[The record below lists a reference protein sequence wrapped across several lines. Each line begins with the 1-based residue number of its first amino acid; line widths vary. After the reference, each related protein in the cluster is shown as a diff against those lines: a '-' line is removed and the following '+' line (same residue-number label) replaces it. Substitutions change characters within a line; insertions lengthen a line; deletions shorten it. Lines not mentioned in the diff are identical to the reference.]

1 MRKFFFL
8 IPALVLALAVNAAVI
23 NITPTSPYDEHDNL
37 RLALYY
43 ANAGDEIVLADGI
56 YLEQDDYLYFNKDIT
71 VRAAEGAKPVIKMT
85 AYAQIKDGANI
96 KIKGLKFDGSVQG
109 SYGYYFRF
117 YDNSHTSLRLD
128 DCEFYDIK
136 QIVITAKA
144 DVHTDSCIINNCF
157 FHNNKQQAM
166 YFYASNTEGR
176 QTCDSLAITNSTFAN
191 TDALTN
197 WISVID
203 IRPYGTA
210 ITDAI
215 KVRVDHC
222 TFYNN
227 PTVDSGHAN
236 IRPYKLSDVV
246 ISNCV
251 FAMPTT
257 YDLSATYC
265 SAGSVTNCIAYNYVH
280 DNNKGHAWGPTVTKS
295 YVVSPLFKDPDNND
309 FTLRNASPAKGR
321 DTNGNAIGDPR
332 WVKDHIDTIAAPA
345 ILLPADALL
354 TDSAG
359 VIAGTPDTLDFK
371 LKAFGGSH
379 KYNSAEYAKWTI
391 NVSKAG
397 EYAFKINAYN
407 PTAGISHKYT
417 IRVYDPADEVN
428 PVLEETTSSASA
440 AGDYSP
446 TTNKVTLAKKTYI
459 VKVWNPTS
467 YSVGN
472 LVNVEANYEG
482 GEIIAVPDTLWPV
495 DALKSEYAFVNE
507 DGELR
512 FTDDSHDGHVRE
524 QYGKWNISVAKAG
537 NYKFTVSANSNN
549 AHAYELTLRNS
560 TETSDIASKV
570 EKGSSNTP
578 LKFALDVENLAIGN
592 YVLNIRDTTKHSH
605 GRIEYIAASYE
616 GGAVTAISGQL
627 LGEDA
632 LLHKSGSKYM
642 IRTEEGYLKSSNNSA
657 PTSEWAVWNI
667 TATAGT
673 MAVTLNLDP
682 VTSSGHNYRVELYDG
697 ETLVD
702 YSEELTTAGL
712 EDAVHSKGDVA
723 LEKTLV
729 IPTDGSYTIK
739 LINRTQY
746 SSMILQGITIA
757 PYVAPAG
764 VTMTDTDTDNSAWV
778 ANVGG
783 AAVDVQMTRT
793 ILGGMYNTICLPFS
807 LNSTKCKA
815 LFGNDVELYTLGSAT
830 LCGDILNL
838 QFDVASDIH
847 KGTPVL
853 IKTSTNIVD
862 PLFEGVTIE
871 RATADHTPR
880 GIVDFRG
887 TFVSMDFNSGDQVL
901 LLLSNNNLAYP
912 QSNKTLKGF
921 RAYFQISGGAASA
934 PVVRGAR
941 IIAGEQ
947 VVTAIDLVETQ
958 NETVQKVIENGQLII
973 IKDGVRYNVMGIMMK

>member
-109 SYGYYFRF
+109 SYDYYFRF

-391 NVSKAG
+391 NVTKAG

-417 IRVYDPADEVN
+417 IRVYDPADEAN

-467 YSVGN
+467 WSVGN
-472 LVNVEANYEG
+472 LVNVEAHYEG

-495 DALKSEYAFVNE
+495 DALKSQYAFVNE
-507 DGELR
+507 AGELR

-524 QYGKWNISVAKAG
+524 QYGKWNISVSKAG

-616 GGAVTAISGQL
+616 GGAVVNAPSEILAADAVL
-627 LGEDA
+627 LKEDGGTLKMIHRANGDIEYKANEQNLTEYALWNLHATEAGEMVITVNSPDGGHT
-632 LLHKSGSKYM
+632 LRFELY
-642 IRTEEGYLKSSNNSA
+642 EGTTLKSSA
-657 PTSEWAVWNI
+657 EEED
-667 TATAGT
+667 ATKWE
-673 MAVTLNLDP
+673 
-682 VTSSGHNYRVELYDG
+682 HNYSLTQHLNIPAAGDY
-697 ETLVD
+697 TL
-702 YSEELTTAGL
+702 
-712 EDAVHSKGDVA
+712 
-723 LEKTLV
+723 
-729 IPTDGSYTIK
+729 K
-739 LINRTQY
+739 LINKQQY
-746 SSMILQGITIA
+746 SVGVIHSITIA
-757 PYVAPAG
+757 PYVAPAA
-764 VTMTDTDTDNSAWV
+764 VTMTDTDTDNSAWIAKKDGSV
-778 ANVGG
+778 VN
-783 AAVDVQMTRT
+783 VQMNRT
-793 ILGGMYNTICLPFS
+793 ILGGMYNTICLPFKVS
-807 LNSTKCKA
+807 ESQCKA
-815 LFGNDVELYTLGSAT
+815 IFGSDVELYTLGDAT
-830 LCGDILNL
+830 LSGDILNL
-838 QFDVASDIH
+838 QFNAADDIWN
-847 KGTPVL
+847 GTPIL

-871 RATADHTPR
+871 SATADHTKR

-973 IKDGVRYNVMGIMMK
+973 IKDGVRYNVMGFQIQ

>member
-1 MRKFFFL
+1 M
-8 IPALVLALAVNAAVI
+8 V
-23 NITPTSPYDEHDNL
+23 E
-37 RLALYY
+37 
-43 ANAGDEIVLADGI
+43 
-56 YLEQDDYLYFNKDIT
+56 
-71 VRAAEGAKPVIKMT
+71 
-85 AYAQIKDGANI
+85 
-96 KIKGLKFDGSVQG
+96 
-109 SYGYYFRF
+109 
-117 YDNSHTSLRLD
+117 
-128 DCEFYDIK
+128 
-136 QIVITAKA
+136 
-144 DVHTDSCIINNCF
+144 
-157 FHNNKQQAM
+157 
-166 YFYASNTEGR
+166 NTEDFDP
-176 QTCDSLAITNSTFAN
+176 TWAKYPKAFIDKDYNLATDPAHYWAWEAMGVDYQFTIGIEDNGWKDFPVGIT
-191 TDALTN
+191 
-197 WISVID
+197 
-203 IRPYGTA
+203 
-210 ITDAI
+210 
-215 KVRVDHC
+215 
-222 TFYNN
+222 
-227 PTVDSGHAN
+227 
-236 IRPYKLSDVV
+236 
-246 ISNCV
+246 
-251 FAMPTT
+251 
-257 YDLSATYC
+257 
-265 SAGSVTNCIAYNYVH
+265 
-280 DNNKGHAWGPTVTKS
+280 DNNKAIEVGIPATYLTDLESKFGFAMYYNSGAWYCPLYSGPAISSPANGLLYKTRSYTKLPGTVTAANAYAHQS
-295 YVVSPLFKDPDNND
+295 IGECTDYVDFGLRGYGHDTARWAAYPVELVNPGKYDITAYVS
-309 FTLRNASPAKGR
+309 S
-321 DTNGNAIGDPR
+321 TNGWKFEFWLVDVATNAVVAHMD
-332 WVKDHIDTIAAPA
+332 APA
-345 ILLPADALL
+345 SDVSSSKSFYKFGTMDLSSVPAGKYMLKVKNRTQYSTVKLHSVMISGGVADIPCTLNPTNAELSTRAWVDKSGAVDSILY
-354 TDSAG
+354 
-359 VIAGTPDTLDFK
+359 TPR
-371 LKAFGGSH
+371 GSEG
-379 KYNSAEYAKWTI
+379 YNDQEYAKFKVKVT
-391 NVSKAG
+391 KAG
-397 EYAFKINAYN
+397 FYNFTAHVCRPGHSQKYEIKLFNSDETVEKIGN
-407 PTAGISHKYT
+407 TDESIGSGDKTIST
-417 IRVYDPADEVN
+417 
-428 PVLEETTSSASA
+428 
-440 AGDYSP
+440 G
-446 TTNKVTLAKKTYI
+446 
-459 VKVWNPTS
+459 
-467 YSVGN
+467 
-472 LVNVEANYEG
+472 NVELATGVYVLRVRNIYNYAESRLLKVVASYEG
-482 GEIIAVPDTLWPV
+482 GAMINVPDTLWPV
-495 DALKSEYAFVNE
+495 DAVKSEYAFVNE

-512 FTDDSHDGHVRE
+512 FTDNDHTGYVPD
-524 QYGKWNISVAKAG
+524 QYGKWNIHLNKG
-537 NYKFTVSANSNN
+537 GLYNFTLNAFSSNN
-549 AHAYELTLRNS
+549 HHYYLYILNTDESQIEKYTL
-560 TETSDIASKV
+560 D
-570 EKGSSNTP
+570 GSS
-578 LKFALDVENLAIGN
+578 GQ
-592 YVLNIRDTTKHSH
+592 VLNATTTNRELAAGDYIIKIENFQQYSY
-605 GRIEYIAASYE
+605 GRIRKIIANYE
-616 GGAVTAISGQL
+616 GGAVTAIPGQL

-673 MAVTLNLDP
+673 MTVTLNLDP

-712 EDAVHSKGDVA
+712 EDAVHSEGDVA

-729 IPTDGSYTIK
+729 IPSDGSYTIK
-739 LINRTQY
+739 LINRTQW
-746 SSMILQGITIA
+746 SSMILQGITFA
-757 PYVAPAG
+757 PYVAPAN

-871 RATADHTPR
+871 RATADHTQR

-973 IKDGVRYNVMGIMMK
+973 IKDGVRYNVMGIQIQ

>member
-1 MRKFFFL
+1 MRKFFLL
-8 IPALVLALAVNAAVI
+8 ISILAFAVMANAKVINVTPGNAQIRLALADEGTLDGDTLSLVSGAVYNEI
-23 NITPTSPYDEHDNL
+23 WNYTLLNKNIVIMS
-37 RLALYY
+37 
-43 ANAGDEIVLADGI
+43 AGEEKA
-56 YLEQDDYLYFNKDIT
+56 
-71 VRAAEGAKPVIKMT
+71 VIKMDVP
-85 AYAQIKDGANI
+85 AQISGGKRI
-96 KIKGLKFDGSVQG
+96 KFLNVKFDAT
-109 SYGYYFRF
+109 
-117 YDNSHTSLRLD
+117 DSHSESWYEHLIYATDASDGNILVLEK
-128 DCEFYDIK
+128 CEFYNDALNNSTIYCASDK
-136 QIVITAKA
+136 KL
-144 DVHTDSCIINNCF
+144 DSCIVTDCY
-157 FHNNKQQAM
+157 FHNCDKSCL
-166 YFYASNTEGR
+166 FFENTGMLGVIV
-176 QTCDSLAITNSTFAN
+176 SNSTFAN
-191 TDALTN
+191 ITANNKSSYNAGIIDART
-197 WISVID
+197 
-203 IRPYGTA
+203 TA
-210 ITDAI
+210 G

-222 TFYNN
+222 TFYNCDVMS
-227 PTVDSGHAN
+227 TGYGA
-236 IRPYKLSDVV
+236 IRFVSSDALV
-246 ISNCV
+246 SNSI
-251 FAMPTT
+251 FAMPESTDNLRAIHMPDGRVVKNCLTFNYT
-257 YDLSATYC
+257 YDSKT
-265 SAGSVTNCIAYNYVH
+265 GVRNGITKTDCIF
-280 DNNKGHAWGPTVTKS
+280 GKS
-295 YVVSPLFKDPDNND
+295 PVFKDAANAD
-309 FTLRNASPAKGR
+309 FTLCNASPARGKG
-321 DTNGNAIGDPR
+321 TESSTMGDPR
-332 WVKDHIDTIAAPA
+332 WVKSTTTVTIPGT
-345 ILLPADALL
+345 LLPQDALFFS
-354 TDSAG
+354 DSAG
-359 VIAGTPDTLDFK
+359 VAESDPRMVDFKVIGSHTYNNLEWVKWKFSVTEEAYYKFTANVTSTNGQKYNMYVLSEDETQIKGQKIGEDTYMSAGTTTFAIDEAIK
-371 LKAFGGSH
+371 LSPGNYIVKMMNPYSGS
-379 KYNSAEYAKWTI
+379 KGCVINIVAEYA
-391 NVSKAG
+391 
-397 EYAFKINAYN
+397 
-407 PTAGISHKYT
+407 
-417 IRVYDPADEVN
+417 
-428 PVLEETTSSASA
+428 
-440 AGDYSP
+440 
-446 TTNKVTLAKKTYI
+446 
-459 VKVWNPTS
+459 
-467 YSVGN
+467 
-472 LVNVEANYEG
+472 G
-482 GEIIAVPDTLWPV
+482 GSLIAVPDTLWPV

-616 GGAVTAISGQL
+616 GGAVVNAPGEILAADAVL
-627 LGEDA
+627 LKEDGGTLKMIHRANGDIEYKANEQNLTEYALWNLHATEAGEMVITVNSPDGGHT
-632 LLHKSGSKYM
+632 LLFELY
-642 IRTEEGYLKSSNNSA
+642 EGNTLKSSA
-657 PTSEWAVWNI
+657 EEETTTKWE
-667 TATAGT
+667 
-673 MAVTLNLDP
+673 
-682 VTSSGHNYRVELYDG
+682 HNYSLTQHLNIPAAGDY
-697 ETLVD
+697 TL
-702 YSEELTTAGL
+702 
-712 EDAVHSKGDVA
+712 
-723 LEKTLV
+723 
-729 IPTDGSYTIK
+729 K
-739 LINRTQY
+739 LINKQQY
-746 SSMILQGITIA
+746 SVGVIHSITIA

-871 RATADHTPR
+871 SATADHTKR

-973 IKDGVRYNVMGIMMK
+973 MKDGVRYNVMGIQIQ

>member
-8 IPALVLALAVNAAVI
+8 IPAMLLSLAMNATAIGPNDPSVTVNNVIRDAVAAASANDVI
-23 NITPTSPYDEHDNL
+23 ELS
-37 RLALYY
+37 
-43 ANAGDEIVLADGI
+43 DGI
-56 YLEQDDYLYFNKDIT
+56 YKEDGNFAINKNIT
-71 VRAAEGAKPVIKMT
+71 IQAAEGAHPVI
-85 AYAQIKDGANI
+85 AQRYYIYFNNSAQVTF
-96 KIKGLKFDGSVQG
+96 KGIKFDGGAYGTEGAYDYALRTYG
-109 SYGYYFRF
+109 SPINK
-117 YDNSHTSLRLD
+117 DEILTVEN
-128 DCEFYDIK
+128 CEFVNYPGYNIFIERADRG
-136 QIVITAKA
+136 VDAIT
-144 DVHTDSCIINNCF
+144 IRNCY
-157 FHNNKQQAM
+157 FHNNTKYAIYIGTKEGDTQQ
-166 YFYASNTEGR
+166 SCN
-176 QTCDSLAITNSTFAN
+176 SLTIENSTFAN
-191 TDALTN
+191 VSGNYDVIYFDAPAEQHTTSL
-197 WISVID
+197 S
-203 IRPYGTA
+203 
-210 ITDAI
+210 
-215 KVRVDHC
+215 VDHC
-222 TFYNN
+222 TFYNHPKRAIN
-227 PTVDSGHAN
+227 WQKSTNLAV
-236 IRPYKLSDVV
+236 
-246 ISNCV
+246 SNCV
-251 FAMPTT
+251 FAQPATNT
-257 YDLSATYC
+257 YKSAECVGGTI
-265 SAGSVTNCIAYNYVH
+265 TNCLYFQSGGFSSAATRTNTI
-280 DNNKGHAWGPTVTKS
+280 KGN
-295 YVVSPLFKDPDNND
+295 PLFVDAANND
-309 FTLRNASPAKGR
+309 FRLNNASAARREDGSVW
-321 DTNGNAIGDPR
+321 GDPR
-332 WVKDHIDTIAAPA
+332 WATVTPA
-345 ILLPADALL
+345 VAIPAKLNPVDAFVS
-354 TDSAG
+354 DSVG
-359 VIAGTPDTLDFK
+359 VHLRTNTADPDSIDFK
-371 LKAFGGSH
+371 MLGG
-379 KYNSAEYAKWTI
+379 KYDFEDMEWAKWKVSVSETGYYNFTAHVFRATSGSQRFEI
-391 NVSKAG
+391 KLLNSNETSELIGNTDNNVSGGEGTISTGKYELTPG
-397 EYAFKINAYN
+397 EY
-407 PTAGISHKYT
+407 
-417 IRVYDPADEVN
+417 V
-428 PVLEETTSSASA
+428 
-440 AGDYSP
+440 
-446 TTNKVTLAKKTYI
+446 
-459 VKVWNPTS
+459 VKVRTLYNWAKSRVLYVDAT
-467 YSVGN
+467 
-472 LVNVEANYEG
+472 YEG
-482 GEIIAVPDTLWPV
+482 GKTITVPDTLWPV

-512 FTDDSHDGHVRE
+512 FTDNDHTGYVPD
-524 QYGKWNISVAKAG
+524 QYGKWNIHLNKG
-537 NYKFTVSANSNN
+537 GLYNFTLNAFSSNSHHYYLYILNTDESQIEK
-549 AHAYELTLRNS
+549 YTL
-560 TETSDIASKV
+560 D
-570 EKGSSNTP
+570 GSS
-578 LKFALDVENLAIGN
+578 GQ
-592 YVLNIRDTTKHSH
+592 VLNATTTNRELAAGDYIIKIENFTQYSY
-605 GRIEYIAASYE
+605 GRVRKIIANYE
-616 GGAVTAISGQL
+616 GGAVTAIPGQL

-673 MAVTLNLDP
+673 MTVTLNLDP

-757 PYVAPAG
+757 PYVAPAD

-830 LCGDILNL
+830 LSGDILNL

-871 RATADHTPR
+871 SATADHTKR

-973 IKDGVRYNVMGIMMK
+973 IKDGVRYNVMGIQIQ

>member
-1 MRKFFFL
+1 MRKFFLL
-8 IPALVLALAVNAAVI
+8 ISILAFAVMANAKVINVTPGNALIRLALADEGTLDGDTLSLVSGAVYNEI
-23 NITPTSPYDEHDNL
+23 WNYTLLNKNIVIMS
-37 RLALYY
+37 
-43 ANAGDEIVLADGI
+43 AGEEKA
-56 YLEQDDYLYFNKDIT
+56 
-71 VRAAEGAKPVIKMT
+71 VIKMDVP
-85 AYAQIKDGANI
+85 AQISGGKRI
-96 KIKGLKFDGSVQG
+96 KFLNVKFDAT
-109 SYGYYFRF
+109 
-117 YDNSHTSLRLD
+117 DSHSESWYEHLIYATDASDGNILVLEK
-128 DCEFYDIK
+128 CEFYNDALNNSTIYCASDK
-136 QIVITAKA
+136 KL
-144 DVHTDSCIINNCF
+144 DSCIVTDCY
-157 FHNNKQQAM
+157 FHNCDKSCL
-166 YFYASNTEGR
+166 FFENTGMLGVIV
-176 QTCDSLAITNSTFAN
+176 SNSTFAN
-191 TDALTN
+191 ITANNKSSYNAGIIDART
-197 WISVID
+197 
-203 IRPYGTA
+203 TA
-210 ITDAI
+210 G

-222 TFYNN
+222 TFYNCDVMS
-227 PTVDSGHAN
+227 TGYGA
-236 IRPYKLSDVV
+236 IRFVSSDALV
-246 ISNCV
+246 SNSI
-251 FAMPTT
+251 FAMPESTDNLRAIHMPDGRVVKNCLTFNYT
-257 YDLSATYC
+257 YDSKT
-265 SAGSVTNCIAYNYVH
+265 GVRNGITKTDCIF
-280 DNNKGHAWGPTVTKS
+280 GKS
-295 YVVSPLFKDPDNND
+295 PVFKDAANAD
-309 FTLRNASPAKGR
+309 FTLCNASPARGKG
-321 DTNGNAIGDPR
+321 TESSTMGDPR
-332 WVKDHIDTIAAPA
+332 WVKSTTTVTIPGT
-345 ILLPADALL
+345 LLPQDALFFS
-354 TDSAG
+354 DSAG
-359 VIAGTPDTLDFK
+359 VAESDPRMVDFKVIGSHTYNNLEWVKWKFSVTEEAYYKFTANVTSTNGQKYNMYVLSEDETQIKGQKIGEDTYMSAGTTTFAIDEAIK
-371 LKAFGGSH
+371 LSPGNYIVKMMNPYSGS
-379 KYNSAEYAKWTI
+379 KGCVINIVAEYA
-391 NVSKAG
+391 
-397 EYAFKINAYN
+397 
-407 PTAGISHKYT
+407 
-417 IRVYDPADEVN
+417 
-428 PVLEETTSSASA
+428 
-440 AGDYSP
+440 
-446 TTNKVTLAKKTYI
+446 
-459 VKVWNPTS
+459 
-467 YSVGN
+467 
-472 LVNVEANYEG
+472 G
-482 GEIIAVPDTLWPV
+482 GSLIAVPDTLWPV

-616 GGAVTAISGQL
+616 GGAVVNAPGEILAADAVL
-627 LGEDA
+627 LKEDGGTLKMIHRANGDIEYKANEQNLTEYALWNLHATEAGEMVITVNSPDGGHT
-632 LLHKSGSKYM
+632 LLFELY
-642 IRTEEGYLKSSNNSA
+642 EGNTLKSSA
-657 PTSEWAVWNI
+657 EEETTTKWE
-667 TATAGT
+667 
-673 MAVTLNLDP
+673 
-682 VTSSGHNYRVELYDG
+682 HNYSLTQHLNIPAAGDY
-697 ETLVD
+697 TL
-702 YSEELTTAGL
+702 
-712 EDAVHSKGDVA
+712 
-723 LEKTLV
+723 
-729 IPTDGSYTIK
+729 K
-739 LINRTQY
+739 LINKQQY
-746 SSMILQGITIA
+746 SVGVIHSITIA

-871 RATADHTPR
+871 SATADHTKR

-973 IKDGVRYNVMGIMMK
+973 MKDGVRYNVMGIQIQ

>member
-1 MRKFFFL
+1 MANAKVINVTPGNAQIR
-8 IPALVLALAVNAAVI
+8 LALADEGTLDGDTLSLVSGAVYNEI
-23 NITPTSPYDEHDNL
+23 WNYTLLNKNIVIMS
-37 RLALYY
+37 
-43 ANAGDEIVLADGI
+43 AGEEKA
-56 YLEQDDYLYFNKDIT
+56 
-71 VRAAEGAKPVIKMT
+71 VIKMDVP
-85 AYAQIKDGANI
+85 AQISGGKRI
-96 KIKGLKFDGSVQG
+96 KFLNVKFDAT
-109 SYGYYFRF
+109 
-117 YDNSHTSLRLD
+117 DSHSESWYEHLIYATDASDGNILVLEK
-128 DCEFYDIK
+128 CEFYNDALNNSTIYCASDK
-136 QIVITAKA
+136 KL
-144 DVHTDSCIINNCF
+144 DSCIVTDCY
-157 FHNNKQQAM
+157 FHNCDKSCL
-166 YFYASNTEGR
+166 FFENTGMLGVIV
-176 QTCDSLAITNSTFAN
+176 SNSTFAN
-191 TDALTN
+191 ITANNKSSYNAGIIDART
-197 WISVID
+197 
-203 IRPYGTA
+203 TA
-210 ITDAI
+210 G

-222 TFYNN
+222 TFYNCDVMS
-227 PTVDSGHAN
+227 TGYGA
-236 IRPYKLSDVV
+236 IRFVSSDALV
-246 ISNCV
+246 SNSI
-251 FAMPTT
+251 FAMPESTDNLRAIHMPDGRVVKNCLTFNYT
-257 YDLSATYC
+257 YDSKT
-265 SAGSVTNCIAYNYVH
+265 GVRNGITKTDCIF
-280 DNNKGHAWGPTVTKS
+280 GKS
-295 YVVSPLFKDPDNND
+295 PVFKDAANAD
-309 FTLRNASPAKGR
+309 FTLCNASPARGKG
-321 DTNGNAIGDPR
+321 TESSTMGDPR
-332 WVKDHIDTIAAPA
+332 WVKSTTTVTIPGT
-345 ILLPADALL
+345 LLPQDALFFS
-354 TDSAG
+354 DSAG
-359 VIAGTPDTLDFK
+359 VAESDPRMVDFKVIGSHTYNNLEWVKWKFSVTEEAYYKFTANVTSTNGQKYNMYVLSEDETQIKGQKIGEDTYMSAGTTTFAIDEAIK
-371 LKAFGGSH
+371 LSPGNYIVKMMNPYSGS
-379 KYNSAEYAKWTI
+379 KGCVINIVAEYA
-391 NVSKAG
+391 
-397 EYAFKINAYN
+397 
-407 PTAGISHKYT
+407 
-417 IRVYDPADEVN
+417 
-428 PVLEETTSSASA
+428 
-440 AGDYSP
+440 
-446 TTNKVTLAKKTYI
+446 
-459 VKVWNPTS
+459 
-467 YSVGN
+467 
-472 LVNVEANYEG
+472 G
-482 GEIIAVPDTLWPV
+482 GSLIAVPDTLWPV

-616 GGAVTAISGQL
+616 GGAVVNAPGEILAADAVL
-627 LGEDA
+627 LKEDGGTLKMIHRANGDIEYKANEQNLTEYALWNLHATEAGEMVITVNSPDGGHT
-632 LLHKSGSKYM
+632 LLFELY
-642 IRTEEGYLKSSNNSA
+642 EGNTLKSSA
-657 PTSEWAVWNI
+657 EEETTTKWE
-667 TATAGT
+667 
-673 MAVTLNLDP
+673 
-682 VTSSGHNYRVELYDG
+682 HNYSLTQHLNIPAAGDY
-697 ETLVD
+697 TL
-702 YSEELTTAGL
+702 
-712 EDAVHSKGDVA
+712 
-723 LEKTLV
+723 
-729 IPTDGSYTIK
+729 K
-739 LINRTQY
+739 LINKQQY
-746 SSMILQGITIA
+746 SVGVIHSITIA

-871 RATADHTPR
+871 SATADHTKR

-958 NETVQKVIENGQLII
+958 NKTVQKVIENGQLII
-973 IKDGVRYNVMGIMMK
+973 IKDGVRYNVMGIQIQ

>member
-1 MRKFFFL
+1 MANAKVINVTPGNAQIR
-8 IPALVLALAVNAAVI
+8 LALADEGTLDGDTLSLVSGAVYNEI
-23 NITPTSPYDEHDNL
+23 WNYTLLNKNIVIMS
-37 RLALYY
+37 
-43 ANAGDEIVLADGI
+43 AGEEKA
-56 YLEQDDYLYFNKDIT
+56 
-71 VRAAEGAKPVIKMT
+71 VIKMDVP
-85 AYAQIKDGANI
+85 AQISGGKRI
-96 KIKGLKFDGSVQG
+96 KFLNVKFDAT
-109 SYGYYFRF
+109 
-117 YDNSHTSLRLD
+117 DSHSEAWYEHLIYATDASDGNILVLEK
-128 DCEFYDIK
+128 CEFYNDALNNSTIYCASDK
-136 QIVITAKA
+136 KL
-144 DVHTDSCIINNCF
+144 DSCIVTDCY
-157 FHNNKQQAM
+157 FHNCDKSCL
-166 YFYASNTEGR
+166 FFENTGMLGVIV
-176 QTCDSLAITNSTFAN
+176 SNSTFAN
-191 TDALTN
+191 ITANNKSSYSAGIIDART
-197 WISVID
+197 
-203 IRPYGTA
+203 TA
-210 ITDAI
+210 G

-222 TFYNN
+222 TFYNCDVMS
-227 PTVDSGHAN
+227 TDYGA
-236 IRPYKLSDVV
+236 IRFVSSDALV
-246 ISNCV
+246 SNSI
-251 FAMPTT
+251 FAMPESTDNLRAIRMPDGRVVKNCLTFNYT
-257 YDLSATYC
+257 YDSKT
-265 SAGSVTNCIAYNYVH
+265 GVRNGITKTDCIF
-280 DNNKGHAWGPTVTKS
+280 GKS
-295 YVVSPLFKDPDNND
+295 PVFKDAANAD
-309 FTLRNASPAKGR
+309 FTLCNASPARGKG
-321 DTNGNAIGDPR
+321 TESSTMGDPR
-332 WVKDHIDTIAAPA
+332 WVKSTTTVTIPGT
-345 ILLPADALL
+345 LLPQDALFFS
-354 TDSAG
+354 DSAG
-359 VIAGTPDTLDFK
+359 VAESDPRMVDFKVIGSHTYNNLEWVKWKFSVTEEAYYKFTANVTSTNGQKYNMYVLSEDETQIKGQKIGEDTYMSAGTTTFAIDEAIK
-371 LKAFGGSH
+371 LSPGNYIVKMMNPYSGS
-379 KYNSAEYAKWTI
+379 KGCVINIVAEYA
-391 NVSKAG
+391 
-397 EYAFKINAYN
+397 
-407 PTAGISHKYT
+407 
-417 IRVYDPADEVN
+417 
-428 PVLEETTSSASA
+428 
-440 AGDYSP
+440 
-446 TTNKVTLAKKTYI
+446 
-459 VKVWNPTS
+459 
-467 YSVGN
+467 
-472 LVNVEANYEG
+472 G
-482 GEIIAVPDTLWPV
+482 GSLITVPDTLWPV

-512 FTDDSHDGHVRE
+512 FTDNDHTGYVPD
-524 QYGKWNISVAKAG
+524 QYGKWNIHLNKG
-537 NYKFTVSANSNN
+537 GLYNFTLNAFSSNN
-549 AHAYELTLRNS
+549 HHYYLYILNTDESQIEKYTL
-560 TETSDIASKV
+560 D
-570 EKGSSNTP
+570 GSS
-578 LKFALDVENLAIGN
+578 GQ
-592 YVLNIRDTTKHSH
+592 VLNATTTNRELAAGDYIIKIENFQQYSY
-605 GRIEYIAASYE
+605 GRIRKIIANYE
-616 GGAVTAISGQL
+616 GGAVTAIPGQL

-673 MAVTLNLDP
+673 MTVTLNLDP

-739 LINRTQY
+739 LINRTQW
-746 SSMILQGITIA
+746 SSMILQGITFA
-757 PYVAPAG
+757 PYVAPAN

-871 RATADHTPR
+871 SATADHTKR

-973 IKDGVRYNVMGIMMK
+973 IKDGVRYNVMGIQIQ

>member
-109 SYGYYFRF
+109 SYDYYFRF

-136 QIVITAKA
+136 QIVITATA

-391 NVSKAG
+391 NVTKAG

-417 IRVYDPADEVN
+417 IRVYDPADEAN

-467 YSVGN
+467 WSVGN

-495 DALKSEYAFVNE
+495 DALRSARAFVNG

-512 FTDDSHDGHVRE
+512 FTDDDHAGYVRE
-524 QYGKWNISVAKAG
+524 QYGKWNINVTDAG
-537 NYKFTVSANSNN
+537 KYKFTANV
-549 AHAYELTLRNS
+549 NS
-560 TETSDIASKV
+560 TNGQNYRITLKSADE
-570 EKGSSNTP
+570 SSTIGTWYGEDDDSGERQISTE
-578 LKFALDVENLAIGN
+578 LVNLASSN
-592 YVLNIRDTTKHSH
+592 YVLMIEDTVKYSH
-605 GRIEYIAASYE
+605 GRVANIVASYE
-616 GGAVTAISGQL
+616 GGKTVNVPGQILAKEAVIGKVENGHQKMYHLMENGDLHYNDNGSPREEFATWTIHAD
-627 LGEDA
+627 DA
-632 LLHKSGSKYM
+632 C
-642 IRTEEGYLKSSNNSA
+642 
-657 PTSEWAVWNI
+657 
-667 TATAGT
+667 
-673 MAVTLNLDP
+673 NLSVSFDMNAAS
-682 VTSSGHNYRVELYDG
+682 TSGHEFLIELHNNLGKIDSVE
-697 ETLVD
+697 ETKLTKFLAIPAAGD
-702 YSEELTTAGL
+702 Y
-712 EDAVHSKGDVA
+712 
-723 LEKTLV
+723 TL
-729 IPTDGSYTIK
+729 K
-739 LINRTQY
+739 LINRKQW
-746 SSMILQGITIA
+746 SSAILHSITIA

-764 VTMTDTDTDNSAWV
+764 VTMTDTDTDNTAWV

-871 RATADHTPR
+871 SATADHTKR

-973 IKDGVRYNVMGIMMK
+973 IKDGVRYNVMGIQIQ

>member
-56 YLEQDDYLYFNKDIT
+56 YLEQDNYLYFNKDIT

-96 KIKGLKFDGSVQG
+96 QIKGLKFDGSVQG
-109 SYGYYFRF
+109 SYDYYFRF

-359 VIAGTPDTLDFK
+359 VIAGAPDTLDFK

-391 NVSKAG
+391 NVTKAG

-407 PTAGISHKYT
+407 PTAGISHNYT
-417 IRVYDPADEVN
+417 IRVYDPADEAN

-467 YSVGN
+467 WSVGN

-482 GEIIAVPDTLWPV
+482 GAIIAIPDTLRAI
-495 DALKSEYAFVNE
+495 DALKSQYAFVNE
-507 DGELR
+507 AGELR

-524 QYGKWNISVAKAG
+524 QYGKWNISVSKAG
-537 NYKFTVSANSNN
+537 NYKFTVSTNSNN

-616 GGAVTAISGQL
+616 GGAVVNAPGEILAADAVL
-627 LGEDA
+627 LKEDGGTLKMIHRANGDIEYKANEQNLTEYALWNLHATEAGEMVITVNSPDGGHT
-632 LLHKSGSKYM
+632 LLFELY
-642 IRTEEGYLKSSNNSA
+642 EGNTLKSSA
-657 PTSEWAVWNI
+657 EEETTTKWE
-667 TATAGT
+667 
-673 MAVTLNLDP
+673 
-682 VTSSGHNYRVELYDG
+682 HNYSLTQHLNIPAAGDY
-697 ETLVD
+697 TL
-702 YSEELTTAGL
+702 
-712 EDAVHSKGDVA
+712 
-723 LEKTLV
+723 
-729 IPTDGSYTIK
+729 K
-739 LINRTQY
+739 LINKQQY
-746 SSMILQGITIA
+746 SVGVIHSITIA

-871 RATADHTPR
+871 SATADHTKR

-973 IKDGVRYNVMGIMMK
+973 MKDGVRYNVMGIQIQ

>member
-1 MRKFFFL
+1 MRKIFLL
-8 IPALVLALAVNAAVI
+8 IPALIISMMVNATVPT
-23 NITPTSPYDEHDNL
+23 ITIDGNKSDWSEVPMLTQPGTWPMIKVLPAADANLGTNALVYMVENTEDFDPTWAKYPKAFIDKDYNLATDPAHYWAWEAMGVDYQFTIGIEDNGWKDFPVGITEDNKAIEIGIPATYLTDLEEKFGFAMYYNSGAWYCPLYSGPAISSPANGL
-37 RLALYY
+37 LYKTRSY
-43 ANAGDEIVLADGI
+43 TKLPGTVTAANAYAHQSIGECT
-56 YLEQDDYLYFNKDIT
+56 DYVDFGLRDNGNDT
-71 VRAAEGAKPVIKMT
+71 ARWAAFPIELTTPA
-85 AYAQIKDGANI
+85 
-96 KIKGLKFDGSVQG
+96 KFDLTVNVSSSNSWSFEFWVVDVATNEVVQHIDNSGDISSSKTVKKMGVLDLSSVPAGKYMLKVKNKTRYSKVKLYNIILTSQNGSVSNIPCTLVPVKATMSTETCIDAMGDTDTIRFNSPILDQWVKWNIHIDRDAYYNFKLNTYNK
-109 SYGYYFRF
+109 YG
-117 YDNSHTSLRLD
+117 
-128 DCEFYDIK
+128 
-136 QIVITAKA
+136 
-144 DVHTDSCIINNCF
+144 
-157 FHNNKQQAM
+157 HNYKI
-166 YFYASNTEGR
+166 SI
-176 QTCDSLAITNSTFAN
+176 LN
-191 TDALTN
+191 TDESL
-197 WISVID
+197 V
-203 IRPYGTA
+203 
-210 ITDAI
+210 DATQE
-215 KVRVDHC
+215 KEGDGVNYTTGYV
-222 TFYNN
+222 
-227 PTVDSGHAN
+227 PVSMKK
-236 IRPYKLSDVV
+236 KLD
-246 ISNCV
+246 
-251 FAMPTT
+251 
-257 YDLSATYC
+257 
-265 SAGSVTNCIAYNYVH
+265 
-280 DNNKGHAWGPTVTKS
+280 
-295 YVVSPLFKDPDNND
+295 
-309 FTLRNASPAKGR
+309 
-321 DTNGNAIGDPR
+321 
-332 WVKDHIDTIAAPA
+332 
-345 ILLPADALL
+345 
-354 TDSAG
+354 
-359 VIAGTPDTLDFK
+359 
-371 LKAFGGSH
+371 
-379 KYNSAEYAKWTI
+379 
-391 NVSKAG
+391 
-397 EYAFKINAYN
+397 
-407 PTAGISHKYT
+407 
-417 IRVYDPADEVN
+417 
-428 PVLEETTSSASA
+428 
-440 AGDYSP
+440 AGDYII
-446 TTNKVTLAKKTYI
+446 KVQ
-459 VKVWNPTS
+459 
-467 YSVGN
+467 N
-472 LVNVEANYEG
+472 LVDASGCRITNIEATYEG
-482 GEIIAVPDTLWPV
+482 GAMINVPDTLWPV

-512 FTDDSHDGHVRE
+512 FTDNDHTGYVPD
-524 QYGKWNISVAKAG
+524 QYGKWNIHLNKGGLYNFTLNAFSSNSHHYYLYILNTDESQIEKYTLDGSSGQVLNATTTNRELAAG
-537 NYKFTVSANSNN
+537 NYIIKIENFTQYSYGRVKKIIAN
-549 AHAYELTLRNS
+549 
-560 TETSDIASKV
+560 
-570 EKGSSNTP
+570 
-578 LKFALDVENLAIGN
+578 
-592 YVLNIRDTTKHSH
+592 
-605 GRIEYIAASYE
+605 YE
-616 GGAVTAISGQL
+616 GGAVTAIPEQL

-746 SSMILQGITIA
+746 SSMILQGITFA
-757 PYVAPAG
+757 PYVAPAN

-871 RATADHTPR
+871 RATADHTQR

-973 IKDGVRYNVMGIMMK
+973 MKDGVRYNVMGIQIQ